1 MKSIKTILAIAAIML
16 SFSSA
21 QAFDW
26 ESLKKT
32 VTNVAGEDAGN
43 VIDNILKTD
52 NLEVSDLEGTWKTS
66 GPSVSFK
73 SENVLEKAG
82 GAAAASTIENKLKPF
97 YKKAG
102 LENATFRFTKEG
114 KLTITLKN
122 GKKLTGSI
130 KKGTKEGTMILTLD
144 KLKKLGK
151 LTTYVSKGTS
161 LSIMFDAT
169 KLMKLV
175 SSIASYSGSSSLT
188 SITSLLNSYDGVYA
202 GFKFDKE

>member
-97 YKKAG
+97 YQKAG

-114 KLTITLKN
+114 ELTITLKN
-122 GKKLTGSI
+122 GKELTGSI

-175 SSIASYSGSSSLT
+175 SSIASNSGSSSLT